1 MIKSGYSSNLINESA
16 NPKADLKSKIN
27 QIAVSLN
34 KNGKDGPSRYN
45 QYNLRELALA
55 IIQYRNNYD
64 SKAFQMYIDMINRKA
79 ESWSTPTYD
88 EYRTQYAN
96 KLVESTNMNESAYD
110 GDTVNWNKLSVGDVV
125 GWTIEGMGKLPRV
138 GDSFRVGP
146 FIGKCTKVSGSK
158 VYMKIESNSREMNE
172 AINTYINK
180 EDKIT
185 LSKLKSQIDT
195 YPVGTYLRYAT
206 KGDINAM
213 SSYTYGL
220 LKTDNDKW
228 SVYSS
233 FYGAGDTSYSTKEL
247 LNKISSLGAKN
258 IGVKYP
264 KDKSM
269 NESVYYVSGSTP
281 TGEGDADST
290 NSGKITDPAK
300 AIEQWFKIGAKHRT
314 GTAITATK
322 KSDAIALVTWA
333 DKNQDKIT
341 EWHKKYGCPYKLDF
355 LLKAISDQVRR
366 KCSSFYEGE
375 YGDMVYPFDVG

>member
-1 MIKSGYSSNLINESA
+1 MIKSGYSPNLINESA

-96 KLVESTNMNESAYD
+96 KLVESTGMNESAYD

-125 GWTIEGMGKLPRV
+125 GWTIEGMGKLPKV
-138 GDSFRVGP
+138 GDNFRVGP

-195 YPVGTYLRYAT
+195 
-206 KGDINAM
+206 
-213 SSYTYGL
+213 
-220 LKTDNDKW
+220 
-228 SVYSS
+228 
-233 FYGAGDTSYSTKEL
+233 
-247 LNKISSLGAKN
+247 
-258 IGVKYP
+258 
-264 KDKSM
+264 
-269 NESVYYVSGSTP
+269 
-281 TGEGDADST
+281 
-290 NSGKITDPAK
+290 
-300 AIEQWFKIGAKHRT
+300 
-314 GTAITATK
+314 
-322 KSDAIALVTWA
+322 
-333 DKNQDKIT
+333 
-341 EWHKKYGCPYKLDF
+341 
-355 LLKAISDQVRR
+355 
-366 KCSSFYEGE
+366 
-375 YGDMVYPFDVG
+375 